1 MDQDQEQL
9 LDQALEFCRKHGMSD
24 SGWGVSSPVNDTHLM
39 SRLRAGRLQ
48 RKTVNRVR
56 RWMAFQDSLLLFD
69 LVITTGD
76 EHRNP
81 RR

>member
-24 SGWGVSSPVNDTHLM
+24 SGWGVNSPVNDTHLM

-56 RWMAFQDSLLLFD
+56 RWMAFQDSGGLD
-69 LVITTGD
+69 GPGPLVIPTGD
-76 EHRNP
+76 SSG
-81 RR
+81 